1 MSTTL
6 PQLRSVPSKCF
17 EVPTRPDRRE
27 PAIRTQ
33 RRSCNSID
41 PIGTA
46 NHGPHPDG
54 EGWGSIRRQRF
65 AKRLPPFILFGR
77 DSGEEF
83 VMDVQQQLEE
93 LEQRIY
99 ELEQRPRHA
108 TGNRG
113 PAGPA
118 GPQGEQGERG
128 AMGERGYTGSKG
140 DPGPRGEQGPVGPMV
155 SEEYLRTVF
164 AALLTDYRLLDE
176 NGLPYAGPWAKK

>member
-1 MSTTL
+1 MTTFPRARL
-6 PQLRSVPSKCF
+6 RLYQAAAIRSVC
-17 EVPTRPDRRE
+17 
-27 PAIRTQ
+27 
-33 RRSCNSID
+33 
-41 PIGTA
+41 
-46 NHGPHPDG
+46 
-54 EGWGSIRRQRF
+54 
-65 AKRLPPFILFGR
+65 RLSFFGR
-77 DSGEEF
+77 DSGEEHF
-83 VMDVQQQLEE
+83 MDVQRLEE
-93 LEQRIY
+93 LEQRIHQ
-99 ELEQRPRHA
+99 LEQRPRHA

-140 DPGPRGEQGPVGPMV
+140 DPGPRGEQGSVGPMV